1 MDMGAQILNSP
12 INCNSNTIIPLSV
25 LSIHARV
32 LLMLSLTYG
41 LSRVDFHSLI
51 GGYTSKS
58 FKQTIIKPLVKDRLI
73 VGDRRSYG
81 YIYSC
86 TSKGRQFVS
95 SELAKVASE
104 SNDLLGRVRLCSNPR
119 KNIDDV
125 LAGYFPEF
133 LGK

>member
-1 MDMGAQILNSP
+1 LEVVTSIDRIGISAISV
-12 INCNSNTIIPLSV
+12 IP
-25 LSIHARV
+25 IHARV
-32 LLMLSLTYG
+32 LLLLSLTYG
-41 LSRVDFHSLI
+41 MPESELSAFCAE
-51 GGYTSKS
+51 YTSTS
-58 FKQTIIKPLVKDRLI
+58 FYQYVLKPLVRDRLI
-73 VGDRRSYG
+73 IGDRRSYG

-104 SNDLLGRVRLCSNPR
+104 SNDLLGRVRVCSNPR
-119 KNIDDV
+119 KNLDSV